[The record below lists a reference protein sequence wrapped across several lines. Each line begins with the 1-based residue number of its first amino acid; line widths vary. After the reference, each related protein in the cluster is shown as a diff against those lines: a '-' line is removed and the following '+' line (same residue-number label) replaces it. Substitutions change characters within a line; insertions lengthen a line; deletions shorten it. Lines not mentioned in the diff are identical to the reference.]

1 LAAASTS
8 LTSQNIQLNSVPD
21 LFIICVRQQMA
32 TQSWYNTSGFL
43 NITGIS
49 ISFNNKSGILASAN
63 QQQLFNLSTKNG
75 VGQTWQEFS
84 GGFYGNSIS
93 GSGVLVPSIGS
104 LLVLNPSL
112 DFGLDDTLSASSLGQ
127 FNFQIT
133 IQCTNQYTYSVN
145 PEIVVITANS
155 GLFITEAGVS
165 QTYQGIL
172 SKTDVLNAKAQK
184 PVIDTEEY
192 RRLVGGKLSNMG
204 VGRLLKRFRKKASG
218 VAPPEMS
225 TGGALVG
232 GALVGGMSRGKKLG
246 KYLK

>member
-1 LAAASTS
+1 MS
-8 LTSQNIQLNSVPD
+8 
-21 LFIICVRQQMA
+21 

-43 NITGIS
+43 TQSGIS

-63 QQQLFNLSTKNG
+63 AQQLYNLSSKNG
-75 VGQTWQEFS
+75 SCQTWQEFA
-84 GGFYGNSIS
+84 GGYFGNAVT
-93 GSGVLVPSIGS
+93 GAGALVPSIGS
-104 LLVLNPSL
+104 LIVLNPSL

-127 FNFQIT
+127 FNFMIT
-133 IQCTNQYTYSVN
+133 INGFNQYPYSIQ

-192 RRLVGGKLSNMG
+192 KRLVGGKLSNIG
-204 VGRLLKRFRKKASG
+204 VGRVLKQFRDKAIPRIMSAPSVVSG
-218 VAPPEMS
+218 
-225 TGGALVG
+225 GGVVG
-232 GALVGGMSRGKKLG
+232 SGRKGKLG
-246 KYLK
+246 KYLM